1 MSYTDLLES
10 KHHYLTM
17 LKDADAS
24 RRAIERDFTPNK
36 ANEYNKIMAIR
47 NTAFI
52 NLIKED
58 VPYVENEEK
67 ESVRIE
73 IDGEGYDMK
82 KSKLKLL
89 VGDEVYERILA
100 RSHEHAQTL
109 SNLKDNEADI
119 PEYQTPR
126 IGQTMPQ
133 QPASGQYQQPY
144 GCGQQGMQQ
153 MPYGYMQ
160 PQMPNPYQPYGY
172 GNYGQQM
179 PYGYMQPQMPM
190 QPQIPPQDNSQ
201 IYGAIGELTNKL
213 NEISARVKP
222 ETQIKEVVIDDQI
235 REQLKLSRD
244 ELEKAKKAKSEAI
257 EKAHDALKD
266 LAEAKSAMEV
276 EKTKQQML
284 SGDVESLTKQKELL
298 QKRLDEAKDAEEKE
312 KHRLNEKIEALN
324 SEKRDL
330 ESRHAREINDIKS
343 RSEAEIAR
351 KKDEISQARSL
362 AQKQADERITQLIN
376 DKDKKIKEAEEK
388 LAAKDAE
395 YKRKISEANRQIADI
410 RSNADNDTKS
420 IQSEN
425 DRKVDELTKQLDAVA
440 AERDKVARERDTM
453 AAERDRIKQ
462 SYFDKYN
469 AAKQKINEA
478 VQRAENAE
486 ADLEKQKKMSA
497 DQKQQ
502 NIKDNENITRA
513 MNEQAREIRERTR
526 QKVENIKAQTKQQI
540 DKLTA
545 RNRRQ
550 MDEYE
555 QGIKEKE
562 AELLAKENEL
572 NAKRSEIE
580 QVKSEY
586 SKNANE
592 IRRKADEKARQIQEQ
607 LNDTLSKNEEYKN
620 KLKEINEE
628 SQSMLERFNNQIS
641 EKENEFARKENELR
655 QLAEKEKEDALR
667 KLQEEFEEKQREM
680 EERHKAELE
689 SKKTELEEAKET
701 IEESKEQINNL
712 NEAVQVHTQLA
723 YYDKLTGLMN
733 NNKLSKDFKEMSVP
747 TFAMVCINDMKSLN
761 AQNKSIGDNAIKFIG
776 NQLKERLSENTYRS
790 MGDIFAVISDDE
802 ADEVSQKLDDFKNSL
817 ATQNGLYIAYGV
829 VSEDECEKNQMPQL
843 VRDRMNEMRT
853 QNRVIIAKL
862 KEEAKRREDMR
873 RQYEET
879 KQRNEAEADSLIDI
893 QEVQSNN
900 GKIVT
905 RDISADETY
914 YETILNTGSVSNS
927 SEQPHDDFDEGDD
940 EDIYENL

>member
-24 RRAIERDFTPNK
+24 RRAIERDFTPDK

-73 IDGEGYDMK
+73 IDGESYDMK

-133 QPASGQYQQPY
+133 QPTSGQYQQPY

-179 PYGYMQPQMPM
+179 PYGYMQPQ
-190 QPQIPPQDNSQ
+190 IPPQDNSQ

-213 NEISARVKP
+213 NEISKRVKP

-235 REQLKLSRD
+235 RKQLKLSRD
-244 ELEKAKKAKSEAI
+244 ELEEAKKAKSEAI

-266 LAEAKSAMEV
+266 LAEVKSAMEA

-298 QKRLDEAKDAEEKE
+298 QKRLNEAKDAEEKE

-324 SEKRDL
+324 SEKKDL
-330 ESRHAREINDIKS
+330 ENRHAREINDIKS

-351 KKDEISQARSL
+351 KKDEILQAKSL
-362 AQKQADERITQLIN
+362 AQKQADERMTQLIN
-376 DKDKKIKEAEEK
+376 DKDKKIREAEEK

-425 DRKVDELTKQLDAVA
+425 
-440 AERDKVARERDTM
+440 
-453 AAERDRIKQ
+453 DRIKQ

-502 NIKDNENITRA
+502 NIKDNENITRV
-513 MNEQAREIRERTR
+513 MNEQAREIKERTR
-526 QKVENIKAQTKQQI
+526 QEVENIKAQTKQQI

-545 RNRRQ
+545 RNRQQ

-580 QVKSEY
+580 KVKSEY
-586 SKNANE
+586 SRSANE
-592 IRRKADEKARQIQEQ
+592 IRREADEKARQIQEQ

-689 SKKTELEEAKET
+689 SKKIELEKAKET

-802 ADEVSQKLDDFKNSL
+802 ADEVRQKLDDFKNSL
-817 ATQNGLYIAYGV
+817 ATQNGLYIAYGI

-927 SEQPHDDFDEGDD
+927 SEQPHDDFDEDDD
-940 EDIYENL
+940 EDMYENL